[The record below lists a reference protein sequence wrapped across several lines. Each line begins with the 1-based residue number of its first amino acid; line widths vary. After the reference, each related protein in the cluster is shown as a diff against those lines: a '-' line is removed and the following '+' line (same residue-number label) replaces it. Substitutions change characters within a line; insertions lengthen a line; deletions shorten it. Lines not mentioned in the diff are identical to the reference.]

1 MLSAADL
8 ILVMEEAHRQSLF
21 YRLPSVLPK
30 IFLLS
35 ELAGRHDEVADPYGM
50 LFAHQATLDLVTE
63 LLKAGW
69 PQLLKRLG
77 IKTPPAA

>member
-1 MLSAADL
+1 
-8 ILVMEEAHRQSLF
+8 MEEAHRQSLF
-21 YRLPSVLPK
+21 YRLPSALPK

-50 LFAHQATLDLVTE
+50 PAAIYQATLELVTE